1 LNQTNP
7 YQQRQPTA
15 FISCSLRIEDKSFVD
30 YVEAIVRQ
38 MGFCPVGTV
47 GRYDAAPKPIWQQM
61 KDNIKAA
68 DCIVLAATPRYLQQ
82 DIADKL
88 RTGRGMSEM
97 LHSEIAMAVAL
108 DRPVLAFVL
117 EGTDVGSFLPQA
129 VQYITLKSDRSDLM
143 TKWPLIQSYFGN
155 GAAMIEQR
163 WLQENRSG
171 LLKLA
176 LGGLAVFG
184 GITLLDRLGSGGD
197 EDDSF
202 DEDTDDEEDT

>member
-1 LNQTNP
+1 LNQPNP

-15 FISCSLRIEDKSFVD
+15 FVSCSLRTEDKGFVD

-38 MGFCPVGTV
+38 MGFCPIGTV

-61 KDNIKAA
+61 KDNIKSA

-97 LHSEIAMAVAL
+97 LHTEIAMAVAL

-129 VQYITLKSDRSDLM
+129 VQYITLKSDRSDLI
-143 TKWPLIQSYFGN
+143 TKWPLMQAYFGN
-155 GAAMIEQR
+155 GAAMIEKR

-176 LGGLAVFG
+176 LGSLAVFG

-197 EDDSF
+197 EEDSF
-202 DEDTDDEEDT
+202 DEDTNDEEDT

>member
-1 LNQTNP
+1 MNQTNP

-108 DRPVLAFVL
+108 ERPVLAFVL

-143 TKWPLIQSYFGN
+143 TKWPLMQAYFGN
-155 GAAMIEQR
+155 GAAMIEKR
-163 WLQENRSG
+163 WLQENRTG
-171 LLKLA
+171 LLKIA